1 MDQVRLS
8 KWLKAV
14 VIGTGV
20 CGTVIYFLVFPMIG
34 KDIVSDYPEF
44 QSWYWPWQIFLWLTA
59 VPCYIALVSGW
70 KIAADIGRDHSFRF
84 ENAKRLKLI
93 SILAAADS
101 IFAFAGNLVFMFL
114 NMTHPVVI
122 FMALLIVFG
131 GIALS
136 VVFAALSH
144 MVLKAAKL
152 REENELT
159 I

>member
-14 VIGTGV
+14 IIGVGV
-20 CGTVIYFLVFPMIG
+20 CGAAVYFLIFPFMG
-34 KDIVSDYPEF
+34 KSITDDYPEF
-44 QSWYWPWQIFLWLTA
+44 NSWYWPWLIFLWLTA
-59 VPCYIALVSGW
+59 VPCVIALVSGW
-70 KIAADIGRDHSFRF
+70 KIAADIGRDHSFSM
-84 ENAKRLKLI
+84 ENAKRLRLI

-101 IFAFAGNLVFMFL
+101 ALVFMGNIVFL
-114 NMTHPVVI
+114 FLKMNHPSVI
-122 FMALLIVFG
+122 FMALFVAFG

-144 MVLKAAKL
+144 MVLKGAKL